1 MCTILCACIP
11 VAQPDTKSVMSKR
24 APAFSYVGLLMKQ
37 ALPFVQVRR
46 SDLTLEEAFGAR
58 L

>member
-1 MCTILCACIP
+1 MCTIVCACIP
-11 VAQPDTKSVMSKR
+11 VAQPDKKSVMSKR

-46 SDLTLEEAFGAR
+46 SDLTLKEAFDAR